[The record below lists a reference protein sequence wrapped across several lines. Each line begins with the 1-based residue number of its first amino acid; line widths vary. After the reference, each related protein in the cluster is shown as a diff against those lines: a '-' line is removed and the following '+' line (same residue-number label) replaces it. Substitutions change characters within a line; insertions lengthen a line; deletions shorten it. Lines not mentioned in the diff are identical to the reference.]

1 MRLGSICMPVPVPML
16 VCAFW
21 CVECVVSGRNFSF
34 DLNDAAM
41 IALSLDT
48 KYVIY
53 EPENEFR
60 IEDDQKNGIV
70 LFSVD
75 SWNNNDNHDRKS
87 NNNNNIIVRIL
98 FRALLF
104 FFRHGR
110 AIYIYHIYSAYNN
123 NNNGKMCV
131 YTQFHLLLLL
141 FVYICVSS
149 LFQCT
154 LSCSSLLSLAL
165 SDFIAI
171 SMFCLYKLMFQ
182 PGYTMIL
189 YYIYDYI
196 CHYYYY
202 YTTTICLVI
211 ANNVFIKLTISGILF
226 STYTLMHT

>member
-1 MRLGSICMPVPVPML
+1 ML
-16 VCAFW
+16 CY
-21 CVECVVSGRNFSF
+21 SSF
-34 DLNDAAM
+34 GTAEQ
-41 IALSLDT
+41 ST
-48 KYVIY
+48 STIY
-53 EPENEFR
+53 
-60 IEDDQKNGIV
+60 
-70 LFSVD
+70 
-75 SWNNNDNHDRKS
+75 
-87 NNNNNIIVRIL
+87 
-98 FRALLF
+98 
-104 FFRHGR
+104 
-110 AIYIYHIYSAYNN
+110 IYSAYNN

-165 SDFIAI
+165 SDFIVM

-226 STYTLMHT
+226 STYIHAHIERDANEVFSGMMASLYYTFSI